1 MKQLYRFYLDC
12 GRMGD
17 LEGLFIT
24 TKEVLNKALGQTIYL
39 YDVLG
44 KHSELEVT
52 ISSDTLT
59 LMSEDQDKIE
69 WLQQINGGFETI
81 SGLNPLEYI
90 EEE

>member
-1 MKQLYRFYLDC
+1 MKRLYRFYLDC